1 MKARFNAAAKLR
13 SPSPIIAKRP
23 PGETALV
30 AGGAGFLGSHLC
42 DRLIADGCRVICL
55 DNFLTG
61 SAENLRQPQA
71 SPRFTLIEHDVCNPL
86 PDKLSADVVYN
97 LACAASPPRYQAD
110 PVHTLMTSVVGTL
123 NLLAVAERSGARFV
137 QASTSEVYGDPER
150 HPQSEDYVGHVN
162 PTGPRA
168 CCDEGKRAAEALIFD
183 HLRLGR
189 VDGRVARIFN
199 TYAPRMDPSDGR
211 IVSNLVAQALTGRPL
226 TIHGTGEQT
235 RSFCYVS
242 DLVAGLVALESLPIN
257 PGVPVNLGNPGEFTI
272 NELAGLVR
280 SLIPTRSGLVHLP
293 LPKDNPQRRSADISR
308 ARALLGWTPR
318 IPLSEGL
325 PATITWFAARLGV
338 SGAMRLSA
346 PRPARTKLEPA
357 ADPAE

>member
-137 QASTSEVYGDPER
+137 QASTSEVYG
-150 HPQSEDYVGHVN
+150 
-162 PTGPRA
+162 
-168 CCDEGKRAAEALIFD
+168 
-183 HLRLGR
+183 
-189 VDGRVARIFN
+189 
-199 TYAPRMDPSDGR
+199 
-211 IVSNLVAQALTGRPL
+211 
-226 TIHGTGEQT
+226 TGEQT